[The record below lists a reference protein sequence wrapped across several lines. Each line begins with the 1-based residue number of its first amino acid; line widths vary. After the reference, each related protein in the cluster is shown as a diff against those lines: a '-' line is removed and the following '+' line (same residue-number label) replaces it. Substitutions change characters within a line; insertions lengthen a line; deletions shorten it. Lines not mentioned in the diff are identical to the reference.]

1 MEIDAEMDLRSE
13 IYVTIN
19 RGQEDEQQHT
29 FSNSFK
35 IGRGST
41 CEVQIQSPV
50 VSAHHVEILF
60 ENDQWWLHDLHSTN
74 GTFFDG
80 ELIYKAP
87 LSDRATIQL
96 GKDGPIVSFKIK
108 SHDPN
113 QRALLQRSLFGT
125 MISSLPTA
133 TQMLQHYFSSSLP
146 KSAGQYTI
154 YLRTALNQ
162 ALRKRSKKFLI
173 LIACV
178 TAVAIMALGYAWQQ
192 QQRLAR
198 LEPLGIDI
206 FYTMKALELQI
217 ARLSDRLQNSTN
229 DTLVQEVGAMRKKYL
244 SLQKEYDNYIDQLG
258 VYDESVD
265 ETERLILRVAR
276 TFGECEINAPKDFL
290 AEVQSFVKKWQ
301 SSNRLEI
308 AIARSLAYNY
318 HESIAEEFLA
328 NQLPPQ
334 FLYLALQESDF
345 DVSRSGP
352 KTRYGIAKGMWQ
364 FIPRTAAAYGLKVGP
379 LRNYRRVDPRDERH
393 DFEKSTKAAARF
405 VYDLYKTKAQGS
417 GMLVLA
423 SYNWGIGNLQRAIEM
438 MPANPK
444 ERNFWNL
451 VRLKKIPRETY
462 DFVLYIVS
470 AAVIGENPGLF
481 GFEFKNLLEE
491 IS

>member
-1 MEIDAEMDLRSE
+1 
-13 IYVTIN
+13 
-19 RGQEDEQQHT
+19 
-29 FSNSFK
+29 
-35 IGRGST
+35 
-41 CEVQIQSPV
+41 
-50 VSAHHVEILF
+50 
-60 ENDQWWLHDLHSTN
+60 
-74 GTFFDG
+74 
-80 ELIYKAP
+80 
-87 LSDRATIQL
+87 
-96 GKDGPIVSFKIK
+96 
-108 SHDPN
+108 
-113 QRALLQRSLFGT
+113 
-125 MISSLPTA
+125 
-133 TQMLQHYFSSSLP
+133 
-146 KSAGQYTI
+146 
-154 YLRTALNQ
+154 
-162 ALRKRSKKFLI
+162 
-173 LIACV
+173 
-178 TAVAIMALGYAWQQ
+178 
-192 QQRLAR
+192 
-198 LEPLGIDI
+198 
-206 FYTMKALELQI
+206 
-217 ARLSDRLQNSTN
+217 
-229 DTLVQEVGAMRKKYL
+229 
-244 SLQKEYDNYIDQLG
+244 
-258 VYDESVD
+258 DESVD